1 MARRKFVCGN
11 WKMHKTAGDAI
22 SLATE
27 VVAGL
32 AGAAG
37 KVQVAVAPPFTA
49 LHAVAQ
55 ALTRGGPVELA
66 AQNVHWE
73 AQGAFTGEI
82 SAAMLADAC
91 CTHCIVGHSERRQL
105 FGETD
110 DAVRKKVGALL
121 QANIRPIVCVGETL
135 AEREANRTLE
145 VVDRQVRRG
154 LAGLPAEVLAA
165 VTIAY
170 EPVWAIGTGKTATAA
185 QAQEV
190 HAAIRKIL
198 RELGGAMADQVRI
211 QYGGSVKPDNAA
223 ELMSQPDVDGA
234 LVGGASLK
242 VNDFVAIV
250 KGALH

>member
-11 WKMHKTAGDAI
+11 WKMHKTVSEAVA
-22 SLATE
+22 LVKE
-27 VVAGL
+27 LEAGL
-32 AGAAG
+32 AEVRG

-55 ALTRGGPVELA
+55 AIGHGGTLELA

-82 SAAMLADAC
+82 SAPMLADAC
-91 CTHCIVGHSERRQL
+91 CTHGIVGHSERRQL
-105 FGETD
+105 FGEVDET
-110 DAVRKKVGALL
+110 VRKKVGALL
-121 QANIRPIVCVGETL
+121 QVNVRPIVCVGETL

-154 LAGLPAEVLAA
+154 LAGLPPEVLAA
-165 VTIAY
+165 VTVAY

-190 HAAIRKIL
+190 HAAIRRIL
-198 RELGGAMADQVRI
+198 RELGGGIADQIRI
-211 QYGGSVKPDNAA
+211 QYGGSVKPENAA

-242 VNDFVAIV
+242 GKDFLAIV
-250 KGALH
+250 KGALP